1 MNNMQNRNFYEM
13 DFKQFREQRHKKRV
27 FFGIIIAIIGLGL
40 ILTNLGL
47 LPCLSLEY
55 SWPLILI
62 LIGVFIGI
70 KNSFRNVSA
79 WVLIIIGI
87 AYITPQFTILGRSSQ
102 RFVWPFTVLV
112 AGLVIALR
120 PRKERCYPRGGAMS
134 SSIFTE
140 SNLNIDVTFG
150 GRKEVVTSKD
160 FRGGVVTV
168 TFSGC
173 EINLAQAD
181 STQPAMILDCRVSF
195 GGVEIIVPSHW
206 EIQNEINPSFG
217 SVEDMRTV
225 QTATTSETKKTL
237 ILRGSCSFGSI
248 EIKSY

>member
-1 MNNMQNRNFYEM
+1 MQNRNFYEM

-27 FFGIIIAIIGLGL
+27 FFGVVIAIIGLGL

-47 LPCLSLEY
+47 IPCISLEF

-62 LIGVFIGI
+62 LIGLFIGV
-70 KNSFRNVSA
+70 KNSFRNVSS
-79 WVLIIIGI
+79 WILIIIGI
-87 AYITPQFTILGRSSQ
+87 GYMTPQFTIMGRDSS
-102 RFVWPFTVLV
+102 RLVWPFAVLV

-120 PRKERCYPRGGAMS
+120 PRREKCYSRRGGSMS
-134 SSIFTE
+134 SSITSD
-140 SNLNIDVTFG
+140 SNLDIDVTFG

-160 FRGGVVTV
+160 FRGGSVAV

-173 EINLAQAD
+173 EINLTQAD
-181 STQPAMILDCRVSF
+181 STQPTMVLECRVSF
-195 GGVEIIVPSHW
+195 GGVELIVPSHW

-217 SVEDMRTV
+217 SVEDIRTI
-225 QTATTSETKKTL
+225 QTATSSETKKIL
-237 ILRGSCSFGSI
+237 ILRGSCSFGSV